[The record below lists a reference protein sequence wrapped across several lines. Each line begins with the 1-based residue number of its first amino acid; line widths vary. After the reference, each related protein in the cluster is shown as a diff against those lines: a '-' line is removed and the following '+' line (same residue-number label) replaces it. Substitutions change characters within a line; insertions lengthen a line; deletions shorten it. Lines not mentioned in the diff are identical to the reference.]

1 MTCPKDDEPDVEILV
16 HISAPSL
23 AVDDAH
29 YRQLASAYLNFE
41 EGRIT
46 RLEDSPQ
53 AVVTPPRVHVFG
65 TLESP
70 PLSFEDVLDN
80 VRSPLLN
87 TRQEKHDG
95 SGEKHSQVNTAE
107 SQESWEAPP
116 STVGDSQPYND
127 ISFGRFCD
135 PDRFIEYEL
144 EKLDHDTSVAVTD
157 TLPALDSGPNKR
169 TQSLSVSLSPTK
181 ASSRQIASAQGRI
194 IVGSSPRRRGDS
206 IEVPSSLPSALRRS
220 QRLVSSSQ
228 PSPAA
233 SLSSTRR
240 VVSTSPDITSSPPI
254 PRRLLRPATESS
266 ADVQSSPSR
275 RREIIEVPSSP
286 PTACPRYTKD
296 LDASFG
302 SVITCSDRA
311 ESEPPPNKRL
321 KGTPRQTPKAVGRS
335 VSDFG
340 QQLESHKSIEE
351 LPHAHLLEALEV
363 FGPEPPVS
371 IRHITPDDLLTPQ
384 LRKLQSDLG
393 KAKRYSA
400 RLQLMQ
406 EQMPDPFERGWWI
419 LDCNE
424 LGDRRLA
431 AWEYLARYVH
441 AGNAGWG
448 VSLMRGSA
456 ATHRIKLFCYGHLA
470 GHMYLLLYM
479 ASERRIYD
487 LDCTWTSARRGGLL
501 FVPAIKGR

>member
-1 MTCPKDDEPDVEILV
+1 MTCPKDAEPDVEILV

-29 YRQLASAYLNFE
+29 YRELASAYLNFE
-41 EGRIT
+41 EARIT
-46 RLEDSPQ
+46 RLDYSPP
-53 AVVTPPRVHVFG
+53 AVVTPPRVHVFA

-80 VRSPLLN
+80 VGSPVVN
-87 TRQEKHDG
+87 PGQGKYDCGR
-95 SGEKHSQVNTAE
+95 EKHSQMTTTE

-127 ISFGRFCD
+127 ISFERFCD

-144 EKLDHDTSVAVTD
+144 EKLDHDTSVAVAD
-157 TLPALDSGPNKR
+157 PSRALSSGSKMR
-169 TQSLSVSLSPTK
+169 TQSLSASLSPTK
-181 ASSRQIASAQGRI
+181 TSSRQTTSAQGRI
-194 IVGSSPRRRGDS
+194 IVGPSPRRRGPS
-206 IEVPSSLPSALRRS
+206 IEVRSSSLPTAPRRS
-220 QRLVSSSQ
+220 QRLAPSSQ
-228 PSPAA
+228 LSAAA
-233 SLSSTRR
+233 STSR
-240 VVSTSPDITSSPPI
+240 VVSISPDITSSPPI
-254 PRRLLRPATESS
+254 PGRFLRPATQRS
-266 ADVQSSPSR
+266 ADVQSSHLPR
-275 RREIIEVPSSP
+275 GDIIEVPSSP
-286 PTACPRYTKD
+286 PTAYPRYAKD
-296 LDASFG
+296 LDVSFG

-311 ESEPPPNKRL
+311 ESEPPPGKRT
-321 KGTPRQTPKAVGRS
+321 KRTPRNNSPEVGRS

-340 QQLESHKSIEE
+340 QRLENHKATDE
-351 LPHAHLLEALEV
+351 LPHGHLFDAHEV

-371 IRHITPDDLLTPQ
+371 IRHITPDDLLTSQ
-384 LRKLQSDLG
+384 MRKLQTDLG

-400 RLQLMQ
+400 RLQLLQ
-406 EQMPDPFERGWWI
+406 DQRPDPFERGWWI

-448 VSLMRGSA
+448 VSLMRESA
-456 ATHRIKLFCYGHLA
+456 ATRRIKLFCYGHVA

>member
-1 MTCPKDDEPDVEILV
+1 MTRPMDHEPDVEILV

-29 YRQLASAYLNFE
+29 YRELASAYLNFE
-41 EGRIT
+41 EARIT
-46 RLEDSPQ
+46 RLEHSPP
-53 AVVTPPRVHVFG
+53 AALTPPRIHLFG

-70 PLSFEDVLDN
+70 PLSFDDVLDN
-80 VRSPLLN
+80 VGSPGVKP
-87 TRQEKHDG
+87 RQEIQHDG
-95 SGEKHSQVNTAE
+95 REKHSQVTTTE
-107 SQESWEAPP
+107 SQQSWEAPP

-127 ISFGRFCD
+127 ITFERFCD

-144 EKLDHDTSVAVTD
+144 EKLDHGMSVALDD
-157 TLPALDSGPNKR
+157 TLPALGSGSNRR
-169 TQSLSVSLSPTK
+169 TQALGASMSPTRG
-181 ASSRQIASAQGRI
+181 SSRQSTSAQGRI
-194 IVGSSPRRRGDS
+194 IVGPSPRRRGAS
-206 IEVPSSLPSALRRS
+206 IEVPSSLPTAHRRS
-220 QRLVSSSQ
+220 QRLASSHT
-228 PSPAA
+228 SPAA
-233 SLSSTRR
+233 SSSSAGR

-254 PRRLLRPATESS
+254 PRRLLRPAPRSS
-266 ADVQSSPSR
+266 ADVQASPSLR
-275 RREIIEVPSSP
+275 GDVIEVPSSP
-286 PTACPRYTKD
+286 PTACPRHAKD
-296 LDASFG
+296 VDVSFG

-311 ESEPPPNKRL
+311 ESEPPPAKKTRRMPR
-321 KGTPRQTPKAVGRS
+321 KTPQAVGRS
-335 VSDFG
+335 TSDIG
-340 QQLESHKSIEE
+340 QQLENHKATDEI
-351 LPHAHLLEALEV
+351 PHAHLLDALEV

-371 IRHITPDDLLTPQ
+371 IRHVTPDDLLTPQ

-400 RLQLMQ
+400 RLQLLQ
-406 EQMPDPFERGWWI
+406 DQMPDPFERGWWI
-419 LDCNE
+419 LDCSE

-448 VSLMRGSA
+448 VSLMRESA